1 MPLYF
6 PYYMDFGDIGW
17 VLSIIAAIFAF
28 AASAGV
34 NSTFKKYSQVASR
47 QGLTGAESARRVLAT
62 NGVSGVT
69 IERVSGD
76 LTDHFDP
83 KTNTIRL
90 SESVYDANTVAAV
103 GVAAHEAGH
112 AVQYAVGY
120 APIKIRAAIIPI
132 TNIGSNLA
140 VPLVLIGLLLSAPTL
155 AYIGIFAFSIS
166 TICQLVTLPVEFN
179 ASSRAIET
187 MENVG
192 MSETELSG
200 SKKVLRAAAMTYV
213 AALAVSLT
221 NLLRLFLLVNRRNNR
236 R

>member
-1 MPLYF
+1 MPFYVDSW
-6 PYYMDFGDIGW
+6 Y
-17 VLSIIAAIFAF
+17 IILVVSAIILALI
-28 AASAGV
+28 ASAGV
-34 NSTFKKYSQVASR
+34 NSTFNKYSKVASR
-47 QGLTGAESARRVLAT
+47 AGLTGAESARRVLAA
-62 NGVSGVT
+62 NGVTGVT
-69 IERVSGD
+69 IERVSGE

-120 APIKIRAAIIPI
+120 APIKLRMAIIPI

-140 VPLVLIGLLLSAPTL
+140 MPLVLIGLLLSSQML
-155 AYIGIFAFSIS
+155 ANIGILAFSLS
-166 TICQLVTLPVEFN
+166 TLFQLITLPVEFN
-179 ASSRAIET
+179 ASSRAIQT
-187 MENVG
+187 MESVG
-192 MSETELSG
+192 MGEAEISG

-213 AALAVSLT
+213 AALAVSLA
-221 NLLRLFLLVNRRNNR
+221 NLLRLFLMVNRRNNR

>member
-1 MPLYF
+1 MPFYF
-6 PYYMDFGDIGW
+6 PYYMDVGLIF
-17 VLSIIAAIFAF
+17 VLIAAVFAMI
-28 AASAGV
+28 ASASV

-47 QGLTGAESARRVLAT
+47 AGLTGAESARRVLEA
-62 NGVSGVT
+62 NGVTGVT

-120 APIKIRAAIIPI
+120 APIKLRMAIIPI
-132 TNIGSNLA
+132 TNIGSNIA
-140 VPLVLIGLLLSAPTL
+140 MPLVLIGLLLSAPTL
-155 AYIGIFAFSIS
+155 AYLGIAAFSLS
-166 TICQLVTLPVEFN
+166 TIFQLITLPVEFN
-179 ASSRAIET
+179 ASARAIET
-187 MENVG
+187 MENTG
-192 MSETELSG
+192 MGEAEIGG

-213 AALAVSLT
+213 AALAVSLA
-221 NLLRLFLLVNRRNNR
+221 NLLRLFLLVNRRNR